1 MLYGKPERKFMV
13 TRSERFELRIDEA
26 QLALVDDWA
35 NEQSDR
41 PTRAEAV
48 RRLITLGLAAGSNRA
63 VHFSDGEKMLMLM
76 MGDLFKAMKIKN
88 SEMNP
93 EFLAKVI
100 YGGHYWAPKWD
111 IQGVFHDHVD
121 DPRDVTH
128 VVDVLDMWS
137 FIEEAYER
145 LNPAQKK
152 TLTEDVGPWL
162 TDVKFSGFDG
172 NNESSQM
179 SIARFL
185 VEEMN
190 RFSRFKGRDMNSH
203 SETYDR
209 YRSMVVLF
217 EPMRASLVG
226 GGLSLQ
232 QLVTLLKR

>member
-1 MLYGKPERKFMV
+1 MV

-26 QLALVDDWA
+26 QLSLVDEWA
-35 NEQSDR
+35 SEQSDQ

-63 VHFSDGEKMLMLM
+63 VHFSDCEKTLMLM
-76 MGDLFKAMKIKN
+76 MGDLFKSLKVKDPEMK
-88 SEMNP
+88 P

-111 IQGVFHDHVD
+111 MQGVFHGHVD
-121 DPRDVTH
+121 DPRDVTY
-128 VVDVLDMWS
+128 VVNVLEMWA

-145 LNPAQKK
+145 LTPAQRT
-152 TLTEDVGPWL
+152 TLAEEVGPWL
-162 TDVKFSGFDG
+162 TDIKFSGFDG

-190 RFSRFKGRDMNSH
+190 RFSRFRGRDMNSH
-203 SETYDR
+203 YPTYDR
-209 YRSMVVLF
+209 YCSMVVLF

-232 QLVTLLKR
+232 QLATLLKR